1 MPPRVFGAVVRD
13 IADEARRLDTIKIR
27 NERHS
32 NDPLADDFL
41 STLFAPA
48 EACRVYALPERADW
62 RRLAAALRGLVRR
75 ALDVH
80 WGHLRTIDRH
90 VYSWRLADVV
100 QRCDY
105 PAWAHYAARDLLRKG
120 GSIFQHAGSAGP
132 DTGVLLYVARS
143 WTAHARAGGQGQ
155 RDTDPL
161 VFERDERLVN
171 ARVLAGLAIREAV
184 LSARQLVEAVRRV
197 DEQGPIRRWRCFVA
211 RYEGADASTIPYED
225 AVALIEAQ
233 DELEREIERAVL
245 DEFFP
250 LLEYIT
256 EHRIHAEQLLLLAGV
271 VAAGGISGKE
281 AERVSVSLER
291 ERAER
296 MNAEAALSV
305 ADEREAK
312 RTARKKAESDAR
324 VRKMRAGRLKVTP
337 EVASAIRG
345 RFDELMKENPG
356 MLVKTRH
363 AEVARYVNEKFGL
376 SDNQAIAIRTVQ
388 RKLARKD

>member
-1 MPPRVFGAVVRD
+1 MSPRVFGAVVRD
-13 IADEARRLDTIKIR
+13 ISDEARRLDTIKIR

-143 WTAHARAGGQGQ
+143 WTARARAGGRGE

-161 VFERDERLVN
+161 VFERDERLAN

-197 DEQGPIRRWRCFVA
+197 DEQGPIRRWRGFVA
-211 RYEGADASTIPYED
+211 RYEGADASTMPYED

-233 DELEREIERAVL
+233 AELEREIERAVL
-245 DEFFP
+245 YEFFP

-296 MNAEAALSV
+296 MNAEAALSA

-312 RTARKKAESDAR
+312 QTAKRKAKSDERVKKMNAAR
-324 VRKMRAGRLKVTP
+324 RIVTP
-337 EVASAIRG
+337 EVASAIR
-345 RFDELMKENPG
+345 RRSDELTKENPG
-356 MLVKTRH
+356 ILVKTRYADVIRH
-363 AEVARYVNEKFGL
+363 VNERFGL
-376 SDNQAIAIRTVQ
+376 SISDSTV
-388 RKLARKD
+388 RRELAPKD